1 MARLEIQ
8 QSKTKLRLDRI
19 PVDQALADKAAY
31 EKHLEKLQERMLR
44 LQQAVWHQKK
54 RGILVLEGWDASGK
68 GGAIRRLT
76 EALDPRGVHVH
87 SIAAPTADE
96 QGRHYLFR
104 FWNKLPPPGHIAIF
118 DRSWYG
124 RVLVERIEGFCDKAA
139 WKRAYDEINEFE
151 HTLMDDGV
159 LFGKIFLHIS
169 KDEQL
174 RRFVE
179 RLQNPTKNW
188 KFGEEDLRNRERWPE
203 YVEAI
208 EDMFD
213 RTSTEAAPWHVVGGN
228 RKWHARVRVLEIALE
243 VLSRGVDLE
252 QPLHDPK
259 FAAEAARRLGV
270 DLVADKR

>member
-1 MARLEIQ
+1 
-8 QSKTKLRLDRI
+8 
-19 PVDQALADKAAY
+19 
-31 EKHLEKLQERMLR
+31 
-44 LQQAVWHQKK
+44 
-54 RGILVLEGWDASGK
+54 
-68 GGAIRRLT
+68 
-76 EALDPRGVHVH
+76 VH

-96 QGRHYLFR
+96 QGRHYLYR
-104 FWNKLPPPGHIAIF
+104 FWNKLPAPGHLAIF

-139 WKRAYDEINEFE
+139 WRRAYDEINEFE

-169 KDEQL
+169 KEEQL

-188 KFGEEDLRNRERWPE
+188 KFGEEDLRNREKWPE

-213 RTSTEAAPWHVVGGN
+213 RTSTGAAPWQVIGGN
-228 RKWHARVRVLEIALE
+228 RKWHARTRVLEIALD

-270 DLVADKR
+270 DLGGDKR